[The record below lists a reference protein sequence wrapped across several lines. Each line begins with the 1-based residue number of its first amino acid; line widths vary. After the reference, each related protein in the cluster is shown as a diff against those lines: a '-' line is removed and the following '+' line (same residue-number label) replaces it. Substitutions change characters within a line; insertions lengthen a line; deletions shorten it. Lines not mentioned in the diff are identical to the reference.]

1 MAFLDVDAS
10 QLKAAGARL
19 QSIESALKKQIDQST
34 KTIGPQWKQL
44 LASKAS
50 TRLERRVIAATG
62 NVVPIENGVRLEA
75 GKAGGSLSGGLS
87 IKRAAGPVE
96 YGANR
101 GKRKTY
107 KRRSK
112 RGGSHS
118 VTRHTTRQFRDFKGD
133 GHVYGPAV
141 KAIVPKLAK
150 AWTEAFRVTVTDS
163 IEG

>member
-1 MAFLDVDAS
+1 MLDVDAS

-19 QSIESALKKQIDQST
+19 QGISAALAKQIEASS
-34 KTIGPQWKQL
+34 KTAGAQWRQL
-44 LASKAS
+44 LNSNAS

-62 NVVPIENGVRLEA
+62 KAVSITGGIRLEA
-75 GKAGGSLSGGLS
+75 GKSGGSLLGGLS
-87 IKRAAGPVE
+87 VQKAAGPVE

-112 RGGSHS
+112 RGGSHN
-118 VTRHTTRQFRDFKGD
+118 VTRHTARQFRNFKGD
-133 GHVYGPAV
+133 GYVYGPAV

-150 AWTEAFRVTVTDS
+150 AWTEALRVTITDS
-163 IEG
+163 IEGG